1 MSKFSNQAKFNL
13 TVLQLIAVLTAISG
27 VLALIFEVRNLVI
40 HSFEVYISRLSLT
53 VFAFIILVLSNTS
66 TGKSKTNLLIHF
78 LLFTVI
84 ASSFFVVTKI
94 TNLFAVNSNVLAFYV
109 FLVGISIRW
118 HYINQIIV
126 VMYLILSIIGVQLV
140 NAGVYTAHANFIE
153 TISIVSVLCVLS
165 IIASI
170 LLGSKI
176 ETEPEA
182 EEPEKKDDL
191 YFDDFISN
199 AAEGFF
205 RISVDSRFIFANL
218 SLVKLLGYSNVDEVI
233 NLNDASKVFVNDSDF
248 SDLKKI
254 VDKSEKVKNFRSLI
268 VRPDGTKIS
277 VKINARKV
285 NRGKQTESYYEG
297 SIADFSSQIK
307 LENETKAE
315 IEKLTEEKKRIEQ
328 EAEAA
333 VKSSE
338 IKTQFLANMG
348 HEIRTPM
355 NSVFGLLSL
364 IEDGQFETL
373 DELKEYAVNARSAAG
388 SLMDIINNVL
398 DISNIEAGKMDLSE
412 IEFDLTEEINK
423 AVSIIGQR
431 AREKGLGVKVNIAE
445 DIPGKIIGDAMKYRQ
460 VLINLLTNAI
470 KFTETGEVSIEV
482 AIAKKTEDTIQLNT
496 SVQDSGCGI
505 PKEKLEMVFGKYKE
519 SDLGGVPKN
528 GVGLGLMICKEFV
541 NLMDGSIEIESKVN
555 EGTTVSFSVI
565 FGLIKDLADSPK
577 QSAINIEPI
586 DKTKKKEPEK
596 IVEKKIDESKEQE
609 IKKESSDAKTSLGI
623 AEEKSLIE
631 NFDKIEEKYSKKAEE
646 TFSSSSTTDQETK
659 SGKKRLLLVE
669 DNPISQ
675 KVEQKL
681 LSGAGYAVDA
691 VSSGKLAIEAVKS
704 QPFDLILMDIEMEGM
719 DGIEATK
726 RIRALESPISAIPII
741 AVTAHSSM
749 KDRER
754 CLDAGMND
762 YIAKPININ
771 FLKMTIDQWLYRK

>member
-1 MSKFSNQAKFNL
+1 MSKFSNQAKINL

-53 VFAFIILVLSNTS
+53 VFAFIILVLSNTN
-66 TGKSKTNLLIHF
+66 TGKSKTNLLLHF

-126 VMYLILSIIGVQLV
+126 VMYLILSIIGVQIV
-140 NAGVYTAHANFIE
+140 NPGVYTSHTNFIE

-176 ETEPEA
+176 QIEPETEELG
-182 EEPEKKDDL
+182 EKDDL
-191 YFDDFISN
+191 HFDDFVNN

-205 RISVDSRFIFANL
+205 RISVDSKFIYANL

-233 NLNDASKVFVNDSDF
+233 NLNDASKVFANGSDL

-254 VDKSEKVKNFRSLI
+254 VDKSERVKNFRSLL

-285 NRGKQTESYYEG
+285 NHDKRAEIYYEG
-297 SIADFSSQIK
+297 SIADITSQVK
-307 LENETKAE
+307 LENESKAE
-315 IEKLTEEKKRIEQ
+315 IEKLKEENNRIEQ
-328 EAEAA
+328 EAAA
-333 VKSSE
+333 ALRSSE

-373 DELKEYAVNARSAAG
+373 EELKEYAVNAKSAAG

-431 AREKGLGVKVNIAE
+431 AREKGLGVTVNIAG
-445 DIPGKIIGDAMKYRQ
+445 DIPVKIIGDAMKYRQ
-460 VLINLLTNAI
+460 VLINLLSNAI
-470 KFTETGEVSIEV
+470 KFTETGEVSVEV
-482 AIAKKTEDTIQLNT
+482 ATAKKTEDTIQLNT
-496 SVQDSGCGI
+496 IVQDSGCGI
-505 PKEKLEMVFGKYKE
+505 PKEKLEMIFGEYKE
-519 SDLGGVPKN
+519 NNENGVPKN

-541 NLMDGSIEIESKVN
+541 NLMDGTIEIESKIN

-565 FGLIKDLADSPK
+565 FGLIKDLVDSPK
-577 QSAINIEPI
+577 QSAIKIEHV
-586 DKTKKKEPEK
+586 DKSKKKEPEK
-596 IVEKKIDESKEQE
+596 IIEKKLVE
-609 IKKESSDAKTSLGI
+609 IKKENSREESSDSKTTLGI
-623 AEEKSLIE
+623 AAEKSLIE

-646 TFSSSSTTDQETK
+646 IFSSTTATDKDTK

-681 LSGAGYAVDA
+681 LTGAGYAVDA

-704 QPFDLILMDIEMEGM
+704 EPFDLILMDIEMEGM

-726 RIRALESPISAIPII
+726 RIRALEVPINEIPII

>member
-53 VFAFIILVLSNTS
+53 VFAFIILVLSNTN
-66 TGKSKTNLLIHF
+66 TGKSKTNLLLHL

-84 ASSFFVVTKI
+84 TSSFFVVTKI

-109 FLVGISIRW
+109 FLFGISIRW
-118 HYINQIIV
+118 HYFNQIIV

-140 NAGVYTAHANFIE
+140 DPGVYTSHTNFIE

-176 ETEPEA
+176 EKEPETVA
-182 EEPEKKDDL
+182 LTENDDL
-191 YFDDFISN
+191 HFDDFINN

-205 RISVDSRFIFANL
+205 RISADSRFIFANL
-218 SLVKLLGYSNVDEVI
+218 ALVKLLGYSNVEEVI
-233 NLNDASKVFVNDSDF
+233 NLNDASKVFVNGSDL

-254 VDKSEKVKNFRSLI
+254 VDKSERVKNFRSLI

-285 NRGKQTESYYEG
+285 SRDKQTESYYEG
-297 SIADFSSQIK
+297 SIADITSQVK

-333 VKSSE
+333 VRSSE

-355 NSVFGLLSL
+355 NSVVGLLSL

-373 DELKEYAVNARSAAG
+373 EELKEYAVNARSAAG

-423 AVSIIGQR
+423 AVSIIGQK
-431 AREKGLGVKVNIAE
+431 AREKGLGVKINIAD

-460 VLINLLTNAI
+460 VLINLLSNAI
-470 KFTETGEVSIEV
+470 KFTETGEVSVEV
-482 AIAKKTEDTIQLNT
+482 TTAKKTEDTIQLNT
-496 SVQDSGCGI
+496 IVQDSGCGI
-505 PKEKLEMVFGKYKE
+505 PKEKLEMIFGEYKE
-519 SDLGGVPKN
+519 SNQNSIPKN

-565 FGLIKDLADSPK
+565 FGLIKDLVDEPK
-577 QSAINIEPI
+577 QSAINIEPV

-596 IVEKKIDESKEQE
+596 NIEKKADEIKEQK
-609 IKKESSDAKTSLGI
+609 IRKELSDSKTSLGI
-623 AEEKSLIE
+623 AAEKSLIE

-646 TFSSSSTTDQETK
+646 IFSSSSTSDQDTK

-726 RIRALESPISAIPII
+726 RIRALEAPINEIPII